1 MRPVAKSSAIDNVG
15 LSVSSGL
22 DPETNYRHAVPVS
35 LLWKGADI
43 ELHDVHFQYPTRK
56 TPVLQG
62 LSLKIRHGQFAAIV
76 GPSGSGKTTII
87 SLLERFYEPQRGSI
101 LYDGEDIMTIP
112 LSPYRTRISLVA
124 QEPYL
129 FRGTIKENVL
139 LGADPGSTTEEQ
151 LHAAC
156 SSAGLHTFIAS
167 LPLGYLTPVGNAGVA
182 LSGGQKQRISIARA
196 LIRDPAVLLLD
207 EATSSLD
214 SETEREVQAV
224 FEKTRKGSG
233 RTMIVVAHRLA
244 TVQNADVIFVMDKG
258 RVVERGSHG
267 ELVGKRGVYWKMVSW
282 CARRSNTGPFANLKF
297 LVPSSSVGG
306 IEQGIY
312 RAQTCYKRGLKFS
325 RRCGYI
331 YGRSYIFQK
340 KQ

>member
-1 MRPVAKSSAIDNVG
+1 MRPVAKYSAIDNVG

-22 DPETNYRHAVPVS
+22 DPETNYRHAVLIS
-35 LLWKGADI
+35 LPWKGADI
-43 ELHDVHFQYPTRK
+43 ELCDVHFQYPTRK

-62 LSLKIRHGQFAAIV
+62 LSLKIQHGQFAAIV
-76 GPSGSGKTTII
+76 GPSGSGKTTVI

-101 LYDGEDIMTIP
+101 LYNGENVMNIP
-112 LSPYRTRISLVA
+112 LSQYRARMSLVA

-139 LGADPGSTTEEQ
+139 LGVDPASITEEK

-156 SSAGLHTFIAS
+156 SSAGLHTFISS
-167 LPLGYLTPVGNAGVA
+167 LPLDYLTPVGNAGVA
-182 LSGGQKQRISIARA
+182 LSGGQKQRVSIARA

-233 RTMIVVAHRLA
+233 RTMVVVAHRLA

-282 CARRSNTGPFANLKF
+282 CASPTNKGTFANLK
-297 LVPSSSVGG
+297 LVVPSSSVGY
-306 IEQGIY
+306 IEQIIY
-312 RAQTCYKRGLKFS
+312 GAQTCY
-325 RRCGYI
+325 
-331 YGRSYIFQK
+331 
-340 KQ
+340 